1 MDVRDWG
8 GTGRLPCFRHLLQ
21 RCNKIIAGNMRGHM
35 KKSALVSLPLLFLV
49 SACGGGD
56 GGSGASG
63 SGGVIVA
70 PAPTPS
76 PTPTP
81 TPTPTPEPSPTPTP
95 TPLPAAA
102 PIAADGNW
110 STVQGN
116 PGHTGYVATRFSAAN
131 FADAWTIATANP
143 PSDVAATSG
152 SVFFNVL
159 QADRHIYTQAV
170 STTNGALRWSF
181 DLGNKN
187 VYPNTLPFG
196 PSYANGRVA
205 AMAPNDTSSDAPLQ
219 VINAATG
226 GYVSTA
232 TYDAQFSA
240 GSVPTLVGDELFF
253 AAGYYG
259 NAVFKA
265 DAATGTKGWQ
275 ATITNQY
282 SGYVMEGESVAVDQR
297 YVYYFNA
304 GVLVV
309 LNRGDGTLAQA
320 IRNPFFTRNGI
331 SYSGGYVGAPML
343 ADGRIV
349 TFTDNYN
356 IGDALP
362 LAAFALNNDRPL
374 WRSSYSYTGQPAAHG
389 GRLYAVRS
397 SSTIVDVIDATT
409 GLVSASINV
418 GGSENLKSN
427 VVISDSHL
435 FVASAATTFAVDLGG
450 AAYTVAWKTS
460 YGGNLAITPDGY
472 LIIAAKTG
480 LHGVKLT

>member
-1 MDVRDWG
+1 
-8 GTGRLPCFRHLLQ
+8 
-21 RCNKIIAGNMRGHM
+21 M
-35 KKSALVSLPLLFLV
+35 KKSTLASLPLLFLV

-56 GGSGASG
+56 GGGSASAP
-63 SGGVIVA
+63 GGVIVA
-70 PAPTPS
+70 PPPTPAPAPS

-81 TPTPTPEPSPTPTP
+81 TPTPTPAPTPQPTPSPTPAPSPTP

-102 PIAADGNW
+102 PVATDGNW
-110 STVQGN
+110 STFQGN
-116 PGHTGYVATRFSAAN
+116 PGHTGYVATRFSTAN
-131 FADAWTIATANP
+131 FVDAWTITTASA

-170 STTNGALRWSF
+170 STTSGALRWGF

-187 VYPNTLPFG
+187 VYPNTQPFG

-205 AMAPNDTSSDAPLQ
+205 AMAPNETSSAAPLQ

-226 GYVSTA
+226 GYVSTL

-259 NAVFKA
+259 NAVFQA
-265 DAATGTKGWQ
+265 NAATGTNGWQ
-275 ATITNQY
+275 ATIVNQY

-304 GVLVV
+304 GALIV
-309 LNRGDGTLAQA
+309 LNRDDGSLAQA
-320 IRNPFFTRNGI
+320 IRNPFFTKTGI
-331 SYSGGYVGAPML
+331 SYSGGYIGAPML
-343 ADGRIV
+343 DDGRIV
-349 TFTDNYN
+349 TFTDNYS

-362 LAAFALNNDRPL
+362 LAAFVLNNDRPL
-374 WRSSYSYTGQPAAHG
+374 WRSSYSYTGQPAAHAG
-389 GRLYAVRS
+389 KLYAVRS
-397 SSTIVDVIDATT
+397 SSTIVDVIDAAT

-418 GGSENLKSN
+418 GGSDNLKSN
-427 VVISDSHL
+427 VVITDSHM
-435 FVASAATTFAVDLGG
+435 FVASAATTFAIDLSDF
-450 AAYTVAWKTS
+450 ANPVAWKTS
-460 YGGNLAITPDGY
+460 YGGNLAITPDNY
-472 LIIAAKTG
+472 LIIATKTG
-480 LHGVKLT
+480 LHAVKLT